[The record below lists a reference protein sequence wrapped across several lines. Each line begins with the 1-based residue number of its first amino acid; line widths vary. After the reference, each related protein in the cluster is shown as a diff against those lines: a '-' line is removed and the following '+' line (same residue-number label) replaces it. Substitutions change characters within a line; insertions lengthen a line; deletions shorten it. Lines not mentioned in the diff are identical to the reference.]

1 MDEQNEKFNK
11 ETENIKKRQTNS
23 GAEYTITVIKK
34 NSAEIFNNI
43 LDHAEERISKLRVR

>member
-1 MDEQNEKFNK
+1 MRKMIPSTRDKLLK
-11 ETENIKKRQTNS
+11 EQTNS

-43 LDHAEERISKLRVR
+43 LDHAEERISKLRGR